1 MQDGGVKVQLLY
13 FDECPNWMD
22 ADRRLQEALEVL
34 GRDDVE
40 VERVLVST
48 SEQAEQWG
56 FHGSPS
62 VLVNGVDPFA
72 EPGAPVGL
80 SCRLYRTGAGVAGAP
95 TVAQLVEALATG

>member
-1 MQDGGVKVQLLY
+1 MKVQLLY

-95 TVAQLVEALATG
+95 TMEQLVEALATG

>member
-1 MQDGGVKVQLLY
+1 MKVQLLY

-22 ADRRLQEALEVL
+22 ADRRLREALDVL
-34 GRDDVE
+34 DRDDVE

-48 SEQAEQWG
+48 REEAEQWG

-80 SCRLYRTGAGVAGAP
+80 SCRLYRTSAGVAGAP
-95 TVAQLVEALATG
+95 TVQKLVEALAAG